1 MPILKKEV
9 PPGSE
14 DPRGT
19 TLCAPALPGALSGS
33 VDCVVPVPHLVL
45 VVPLALAPDGDHA
58 TTELPG
64 EPPGVAV
71 YMPEDEHVRAVPTR
85 RLDPDFSARVGD
97 KKSGHLLVIGKGVS
111 VHVNGILADDIVD
124 ACYHV
129 DDPFINMATHF
140 FYDGNVFIGAVL
152 LCGIPAPL

>member
-19 TLCAPALPGALSGS
+19 TLCAPALPGAVSGS
-33 VDCVVPVPHLVL
+33 VVDCVVPVPHLVL

-64 EPPGVAV
+64 EPPGVV
-71 YMPEDEHVRAVPTR
+71 VDVPELQRVRAV
-85 RLDPDFSARVGD
+85 S
-97 KKSGHLLVIGKGVS
+97 
-111 VHVNGILADDIVD
+111 
-124 ACYHV
+124 
-129 DDPFINMATHF
+129 
-140 FYDGNVFIGAVL
+140 
-152 LCGIPAPL
+152 